1 MKLNIPQR
9 GMTLIEL
16 LMALG
21 ISGVIIGALG
31 ASIYTIMSVTGR
43 GNAEISLLRDI
54 QSASHWISN
63 DVRMASDITLTGG
76 VPANGMVLEW
86 DDSEG
91 NPHSG
96 NYTHAGR
103 ELIRSFNGTS
113 SIIAWNVS
121 SVEFSL
127 NNDELSYTLISETEG
142 RWVVNKEVTGHVNLR
157 AWEEN

>member
-1 MKLNIPQR
+1 MKADIKQR

-16 LMALG
+16 LIALS
-21 ISGVIIGALG
+21 ISGVIIGGLG

-54 QSASHWISN
+54 QSASHWITN
-63 DVRMASDITLTGG
+63 DALMARDIVLIGG
-76 VPANGMVLEW
+76 APANGIVLSW
-86 DDSEG
+86 DDSQG
-91 NPHSG
+91 IPHSS
-96 NYTHAGR
+96 NFSHSGR

-113 SIIAWNVS
+113 KIIAWHVS

-127 NNDELSYTLISETEG
+127 NDDVLTYTLASETEG
-142 RWVVNKEVTGHVNLR
+142 RWVVNKEVTGQVNLR

>member
-1 MKLNIPQR
+1 MKADAKQR

-16 LMALG
+16 LIALS
-21 ISGVIIGALG
+21 ITGVIIGGLG

-63 DVRMASDITLTGG
+63 DARKAKDVTLIGG
-76 VPANGMVLEW
+76 VPANGIVLEW
-86 DDSEG
+86 DDSQG
-91 NPHSG
+91 NPHSS
-96 NYTHAGR
+96 NYTHSGR

-113 SIIAWNVS
+113 SIIAWNVT

-127 NNDELSYTLISETEG
+127 NDDVLTYTLASETEG
-142 RWVVNKEVTGHVNLR
+142 RWVVNKDVTGNVNLR
-157 AWEEN
+157 AREEN